1 MLPTDRCTCHGLRKA
16 TRHLTQFYDRRLTAV
31 RLNIGQYAL
40 LARLAARGPIALG
53 AFAAI
58 MAMDRTTLG
67 RNLQPLER
75 EGLLAIGPDPNDRR
89 SRLLSLTPE
98 GEARLTAARPLW
110 RAAQADLEASFGA
123 ERTQALRVLLAEL
136 LITDLA

>member
-1 MLPTDRCTCHGLRKA
+1 MLQTDRCSCHGLRKA
-16 TRHLTQFYDRRLTAV
+16 TRHLTQFYDQRLASV
-31 RLNIGQYAL
+31 GLNIGQYAL
-40 LARLAARGPIALG
+40 LGRLAARGPVALG

-75 EGLLAIGPDPNDRR
+75 DGLLAIGPDPNDRR
-89 SRLLSLTPE
+89 SRLLSLTPK
-98 GEARLTAARPLW
+98 GEARLAAARPLW
-110 RAAQADLEASFGA
+110 RAAQEDLEARFGA

-136 LITDLA
+136 LATDLA